1 LTWQDVGHDFYSVLS
16 VNPVAG
22 RVFSRDFPGDAL
34 TITDEATQ
42 IEYGSAILNVAAVKS
57 LGFVDPD
64 EVIGTRLIVGDG
76 GTEVNVI
83 GVIPDIRYRSVRQ
96 PVRPAIHML
105 DLDRLDSLLIKYSTE
120 NSIAYLEDLKQLWRR
135 VIPDAVIQWEHLDQK
150 LDALYRSEERWAD
163 MFFSSSLLAI
173 LISALG
179 LFGLTTFAVERR
191 TLEVG
196 IRKVLGA
203 KARQIVSLFSWQFTK
218 PLIVATLIAW
228 PLAWY
233 FMTEWLGKFAIR
245 IDLGVTP
252 FLLSA
257 VLVFLVA
264 WFTVASC
271 AYRIARTRPAETLR
285 HE

>member
-1 LTWQDVGHDFYSVLS
+1 
-16 VNPVAG
+16 
-22 RVFSRDFPGDAL
+22 
-34 TITDEATQ
+34 
-42 IEYGSAILNVAAVKS
+42 
-57 LGFVDPD
+57 
-64 EVIGTRLIVGDG
+64 
-76 GTEVNVI
+76 VNVI

-120 NSIAYLEDLKQLWRR
+120 NSTAYLEDLKQLWRR

-203 KARQIVSLFSWQFTK
+203 KAMQIVSLFSWQFTK
-218 PLIVATLIAW
+218 PLIIANLIAW

-257 VLVFLVA
+257 ALVFLVA